1 MKIQPRTI
9 KHEKFKELVKEWLDT
24 HREEYCAFANEVSKR
39 DRSGFQ
45 QIFQYAQFAAP
56 TFADAVMA
64 RMSDNREEDLVGSL
78 EKLLEDSDL
87 AAKLVDEFQ
96 SQKPESIV
104 PALLAWL
111 YFGNSWELMVAYNEE
126 LIQDKNSSFF
136 HRCMARMI
144 IRFAIKRSI
153 KIEHRTKEDWENF
166 RKSQKSMGSLV
177 PVTEDAIEEFKVED
191 SKTAAPD
198 VIADEES
205 STPTTQPKKR
215 GRKKVRVSLDNLL
228 PNDTERMKD
237 RIYEFLKLRSSGNDL
252 AMLYI
257 FLHEESHICG
267 CDITTFHNAL
277 TEHYPEQKLVGLRGV
292 QKAHQ
297 FLTTPMMGGKRM
309 IDMGQDKKN
318 LDNIKVHFAA

>member
-45 QIFQYAQFAAP
+45 QIFHYAQFAAP
-56 TFADAVMA
+56 PFADAVMA

-136 HRCMARMI
+136 YRCMARMI

-177 PVTEDAIEEFKVED
+177 PVTDDAIEEFKVED
-191 SKTAAPD
+191 SKKAPE
-198 VIADEES
+198 VITDEETATQ
-205 STPTTQPKKR
+205 STEPKKR
-215 GRKKVRVSLDNLL
+215 GRKKVRVSLDSLL

-237 RIYEFLKLRSSGNDL
+237 RIAEFLKLRSSGNDL

-277 TEHYPEQKLVGLRGV
+277 TEHYPEQKFVGLRGV

>member
-39 DRSGFQ
+39 DHSGFQ

-56 TFADAVMA
+56 IFADAVMA
-64 RMSDNREEDLVGSL
+64 RMSDNREEDLIGSL

-87 AAKLVDEFQ
+87 AAKLVDEIQ

-136 HRCMARMI
+136 YRCMASMI

-166 RKSQKSMGSLV
+166 RKIQKSMGSLV
-177 PVTEDAIEEFKVED
+177 PVTDDAIEEFKVED
-191 SKTAAPD
+191 STTVVSE
-198 VIADEES
+198 VIANEES
-205 STPTTQPKKR
+205 SIPTTQPKKR
-215 GRKKVRVSLDNLL
+215 GRKKVRVSLDSLL
-228 PNDTERMKD
+228 PNDTERIKD

-257 FLHEESHICG
+257 FLHEESQICG

-318 LDNIKVHFAA
+318 LDNIRVHFAA

>member
-24 HREEYCAFANEVSKR
+24 HRKEYCAFANEVTMR

-56 TFADAVMA
+56 TFADAVMT
-64 RMSDNREEDLVGSL
+64 RMSDNREEDFIGSL
-78 EKLLEDSDL
+78 EKLLEGSDI
-87 AAKLVDEFQ
+87 AAKLVDEFH

-166 RKSQKSMGSLV
+166 RKTQKSMGSLL
-177 PVTEDAIEEFKVED
+177 PVTNDAIGEIEED
-191 SKTAAPD
+191 SKTAPE
-198 VIADEES
+198 VIADKEIT
-205 STPTTQPKKR
+205 TPNTEPKKR
-215 GRKKVRVSLDNLL
+215 GRKKVRISLDSLL
-228 PNDTERMKD
+228 SNDTERMKD
-237 RIYEFLKLRSSGNDL
+237 RITEFLKLRSSGNDL

-318 LDNIKVHFAA
+318 FDNIRVHFAA

>member
-1 MKIQPRTI
+1 
-9 KHEKFKELVKEWLDT
+9 
-24 HREEYCAFANEVSKR
+24 
-39 DRSGFQ
+39 
-45 QIFQYAQFAAP
+45 
-56 TFADAVMA
+56 MA
-64 RMSDNREEDLVGSL
+64 RMSDNRDEDFGSL
-78 EKLLEDSDL
+78 EKLLEDADI
-87 AAKLVDEFQ
+87 ATQLVDEFQ

-136 HRCMARMI
+136 YRCMARMI
-144 IRFAIKRSI
+144 IRFVIKRSI
-153 KIEHRTKEDWENF
+153 KIEHRTKENWENF
-166 RKSQKSMGSLV
+166 RKSQKSMGSFV
-177 PVTEDAIEEFKVED
+177 PVTDDAIEEIENED
-191 SKTAAPD
+191 STITSE
-198 VIADEES
+198 VIADEEIAI
-205 STPTTQPKKR
+205 STTEPKKR
-215 GRKKVRVSLDNLL
+215 GRKKVRVSLDSLL

-237 RIYEFLKLRSSGNDL
+237 RISEFLKLRSSGNDL

-277 TEHYPEQKLVGLRGV
+277 TEHYSEQKLVGLRGV

>member
-1 MKIQPRTI
+1 M
-9 KHEKFKELVKEWLDT
+9 
-24 HREEYCAFANEVSKR
+24 SKR

-45 QIFQYAQFAAP
+45 QIFQYVQFTAP

-64 RMSDNREEDLVGSL
+64 RMSDNREEDFGSL
-78 EKLLEDSDL
+78 EKLLEDADI
-87 AAKLVDEFQ
+87 ATQLVDEFQ

-136 HRCMARMI
+136 YRCMARMI

-166 RKSQKSMGSLV
+166 RKSQESMGSPV
-177 PVTEDAIEEFKVED
+177 PVTDDAIEEFDVED
-191 SKTAAPD
+191 STTTASEA
-198 VIADEES
+198 IADEETA
-205 STPTTQPKKR
+205 TPHTETKKR
-215 GRKKVRVSLDNLL
+215 GRKKVRVSLDSLL

-237 RIYEFLKLRSSGNDL
+237 RISEFIKLRSSGNDL

-257 FLHEESHICG
+257 FLNEESHICG
-267 CDITTFHNAL
+267 CDITTFHSAM

-318 LDNIKVHFAA
+318 LDNIKVHFVA

>member
-1 MKIQPRTI
+1 
-9 KHEKFKELVKEWLDT
+9 
-24 HREEYCAFANEVSKR
+24 
-39 DRSGFQ
+39 
-45 QIFQYAQFAAP
+45 
-56 TFADAVMA
+56 
-64 RMSDNREEDLVGSL
+64 
-78 EKLLEDSDL
+78 
-87 AAKLVDEFQ
+87 
-96 SQKPESIV
+96 
-104 PALLAWL
+104 
-111 YFGNSWELMVAYNEE
+111 MVAYNEE

-136 HRCMARMI
+136 YRCMARMI

-166 RKSQKSMGSLV
+166 RKNQKSMGSLV
-177 PVTEDAIEEFKVED
+177 PVTDDAIGEIGED
-191 SKTAAPD
+191 SKTAPED
-198 VIADEES
+198 IADKEIT
-205 STPTTQPKKR
+205 TPNTEPKKR
-215 GRKKVRVSLDNLL
+215 GRKKVRVSLDSLL

>member
-1 MKIQPRTI
+1 MKIQP
-9 KHEKFKELVKEWLDT
+9 LVKEWLDT
-24 HREEYCAFANEVSKR
+24 HREEYCAFANEESKR

-64 RMSDNREEDLVGSL
+64 RMSDNREEDFIGSL

-111 YFGNSWELMVAYNEE
+111 YFGNSWEMMVAYNEE
-126 LIQDKNSSFF
+126 PIKDKNSSFF
-136 HRCMARMI
+136 YRCMARMI

-166 RKSQKSMGSLV
+166 RKSQKSVGSLA
-177 PVTEDAIEEFKVED
+177 PVTDDAIEEFKVED
-191 SKTAAPD
+191 STIVASE
-198 VIADEES
+198 VIADEE
-205 STPTTQPKKR
+205 TAIQPTEPKKR
-215 GRKKVRVSLDNLL
+215 GRKKVRVSLNSLL

-257 FLHEESHICG
+257 FLHEESHIYG
-267 CDITTFHNAL
+267 SDITTFHNAL
-277 TEHYPEQKLVGLRGV
+277 TEHYYLEQKLVGLRGV

>member
-45 QIFQYAQFAAP
+45 QIFQYAQFTAP

-64 RMSDNREEDLVGSL
+64 RMADNREEDFDSL
-78 EKLLEDSDL
+78 EKLLEDADI
-87 AAKLVDEFQ
+87 ATQLVDEFQ

-126 LIQDKNSSFF
+126 LIQDKKSSFF
-136 HRCMARMI
+136 YRCMARMI

-166 RKSQKSMGSLV
+166 RNSQKSMGSFI
-177 PVTEDAIEEFKVED
+177 PVTDDAIEEIENED
-191 SKTAAPD
+191 STTTPE
-198 VIADEES
+198 VIADEEIATS
-205 STPTTQPKKR
+205 ATEPKKR
-215 GRKKVRVSLDNLL
+215 GRKKVRVSLDSLL

-257 FLHEESHICG
+257 FLQEESHICG
-267 CDITTFHNAL
+267 CDITTFHSAL

>member
-1 MKIQPRTI
+1 MKIQPHTI
-9 KHEKFKELVKEWLDT
+9 KHEKFKELVKGWLDT

-45 QIFQYAQFAAP
+45 HIFQYAQFAAP

-64 RMSDNREEDLVGSL
+64 RMPDNREEDLVGSL

-104 PALLAWL
+104 LALLVWL
-111 YFGNSWELMVAYNEE
+111 HFGNSWELMVAYNEE

-136 HRCMARMI
+136 YRCMARMI

-153 KIEHRTKEDWENF
+153 KIEHRTKEAWENF
-166 RKSQKSMGSLV
+166 RESQKSMGSPV
-177 PVTEDAIEEFKVED
+177 PVTDEAIEEFKVED
-191 SKTAAPD
+191 PKKAPV
-198 VIADEES
+198 VIVDEEIA
-205 STPTTQPKKR
+205 TQTIKPKKR
-215 GRKKVRVSLDNLL
+215 GRKKVSVSLDSLL

-237 RIYEFLKLRSSGNDL
+237 RIFEFLKLRSSGNDL

-277 TEHYPEQKLVGLRGV
+277 TEHYPEQKLVRLRGV

-297 FLTTPMMGGKRM
+297 SLTTPMMGGKRM
-309 IDMGQDKKN
+309 IDMGQHKKN
-318 LDNIKVHFAA
+318 LNNTKIHFAA

>member
-1 MKIQPRTI
+1 MKLQPRTI

-24 HREEYCAFANEVSKR
+24 HRKEYCAFANEVTMR

-56 TFADAVMA
+56 TFADAVMT
-64 RMSDNREEDLVGSL
+64 RMSDNREEDFIGSL
-78 EKLLEDSDL
+78 EKLLEGSDI
-87 AAKLVDEFQ
+87 AAKLVDEFH

-166 RKSQKSMGSLV
+166 RKTQKSMGSLL
-177 PVTEDAIEEFKVED
+177 PVTNDAIGEIEED
-191 SKTAAPD
+191 SKTAPE
-198 VIADEES
+198 VIADKEIT
-205 STPTTQPKKR
+205 TPNTEPKKR
-215 GRKKVRVSLDNLL
+215 GRKKVRISLDSLL
-228 PNDTERMKD
+228 SNDTERMKD
-237 RIYEFLKLRSSGNDL
+237 RITEFLKLRSSGNDL

-318 LDNIKVHFAA
+318 FDNIRVHFAA

>member
-9 KHEKFKELVKEWLDT
+9 KHEKFKELVREWLDT

-45 QIFQYAQFAAP
+45 QIFQYAQFTAP

-64 RMSDNREEDLVGSL
+64 RMSDNREEDFIGSL
-78 EKLLEDSDL
+78 EKLLEDAEIATYCSGITGVVVLRQQLGTD
-87 AAKLVDEFQ
+87 
-96 SQKPESIV
+96 
-104 PALLAWL
+104 
-111 YFGNSWELMVAYNEE
+111 GGYNEE
-126 LIQDKNSSFF
+126 LIQDKNSSFLY
-136 HRCMARMI
+136 RCIARMI

-153 KIEHRTKEDWENF
+153 KIGHRTKEDWENF
-166 RKSQKSMGSLV
+166 RKSQKTMGSFI
-177 PVTEDAIEEFKVED
+177 PVTDDTIEEFENED
-191 SKTAAPD
+191 SSTTPE
-198 VIADEES
+198 VIADEEIATS
-205 STPTTQPKKR
+205 AIEPKKR
-215 GRKKVRVSLDNLL
+215 GRKKVRVSLDSHL
-228 PNDTERMKD
+228 PSDTERMKD
-237 RIYEFLKLRSSGNDL
+237 RISEFLKLRSSGNDL

>member
-24 HREEYCAFANEVSKR
+24 HREEYCVFANEVSKR

-64 RMSDNREEDLVGSL
+64 RMSDNREEDFDSL
-78 EKLLEDSDL
+78 EKLLEDADI
-87 AAKLVDEFQ
+87 ATQLVDEFQ

-166 RKSQKSMGSLV
+166 RNSQKSMGSFI
-177 PVTEDAIEEFKVED
+177 PVTDDAIEEIENED
-191 SKTAAPD
+191 SSTTPE
-198 VIADEES
+198 VIADEEIATS
-205 STPTTQPKKR
+205 ATEPKKR
-215 GRKKVRVSLDNLL
+215 GRKKVRVSLDSLL

-237 RIYEFLKLRSSGNDL
+237 RISEFLKLRSSGNDL

>member
-64 RMSDNREEDLVGSL
+64 RM
-78 EKLLEDSDL
+78 
-87 AAKLVDEFQ
+87 
-96 SQKPESIV
+96 
-104 PALLAWL
+104 
-111 YFGNSWELMVAYNEE
+111 
-126 LIQDKNSSFF
+126 
-136 HRCMARMI
+136 I

-166 RKSQKSMGSLV
+166 RKSQKSMGCLV
-177 PVTEDAIEEFKVED
+177 QITDDAIEEFMVED
-191 SKTAAPD
+191 SKTAPQI
-198 VIADEES
+198 IADVES
-205 STPTTQPKKR
+205 SKQTTQPKKR
-215 GRKKVRVSLDNLL
+215 ERKKVRASLDSLL

-237 RIYEFLKLRSSGNDL
+237 RIYESIKMRSGENDL

-257 FLHEESHICG
+257 FLHE
-267 CDITTFHNAL
+267 
-277 TEHYPEQKLVGLRGV
+277 
-292 QKAHQ
+292 
-297 FLTTPMMGGKRM
+297 
-309 IDMGQDKKN
+309 
-318 LDNIKVHFAA
+318 

>member
-96 SQKPESIV
+96 SQKPDSII

-136 HRCMARMI
+136 YRCMARMI

-166 RKSQKSMGSLV
+166 RKAQKSMDSFV
-177 PVTEDAIEEFKVED
+177 PVTEDAIGEIEED
-191 SKTAAPD
+191 SKTAPE
-198 VIADEES
+198 VIADEE
-205 STPTTQPKKR
+205 TAIQPTEPKKR
-215 GRKKVRVSLDNLL
+215 GRKKVRVSLDSLL

-237 RIYEFLKLRSSGNDL
+237 RISEFLKLRSSGNDL